1 MCESELQN
9 LMAGAKILTV
19 HRICGNAG
27 GGGSGTLM
35 SIFKEVVTDI

>member
-1 MCESELQN
+1 MRESELQN

-27 GGGSGTLM
+27 GGLSKIDLQT
-35 SIFKEVVTDI
+35 T